1 MIAVGEGRLSDIE
14 RSQMERRSL
23 AVGSWAQGDIENAST
38 ILNSV
43 LGEPMTP
50 RVAVQCFV
58 SQAAFRVDVGDYSGS
73 LDSLENAA
81 RFLEAADIRFQGA
94 FHNQRARVHK
104 ELGHI
109 DAALT
114 DYAGASAC
122 FELAG
127 DRDYQGAALL
137 NTAGLYL
144 LIGDLAAARASVGQS
159 FAILSQI
166 NSVYLC
172 QAYDTLA
179 NIELADGRL
188 EHAVT
193 AIGKAFELVGENGIW
208 RQTFIETRDKIDEKL
223 REVSSSLHQVN
234 VDLVRWGLI
243 KTGGNLTQTGNLAGL
258 THKGVSYIVDRYPD
272 LESLRARRRKRTRLT
287 SKFK

>member
-1 MIAVGEGRLSDIE
+1 MIAVSGGRLSEIE
-14 RSQMERRSL
+14 RSQLERRSL
-23 AVGSWAQGDIENAST
+23 AVGSWAQGDIENASM
-38 ILNSV
+38 ILDSV
-43 LGEPMTP
+43 LAEAMTP

-73 LDSLENAA
+73 LESLEQAA
-81 RFLEAADIRFQGA
+81 RFLEAADVRFQGA

-104 ELGHI
+104 ELGHV

-122 FELAG
+122 FEMAG

-144 LIGDLAAARASVGQS
+144 LISDLAAARASVGKS
-159 FAILSQI
+159 IAILSQI
-166 NSVYLC
+166 NSIYLS

-179 NIELADGRL
+179 NIELADGRIEQSVL
-188 EHAVT
+188 
-193 AIGKAFELVGENGIW
+193 AIGKAFELVGENEAW
-208 RQTFIETRDKIDEKL
+208 RKTFIQTRDKIDKKL
-223 REVSSSLHQVN
+223 AEVSKSLHAVN
-234 VDLVRWGLI
+234 ADIVRWALI
-243 KTGGNLTQTGNLAGL
+243 RTGGNLTQTGKLTGL
-258 THKGVSYIVDRYPD
+258 THKGVSYIVDRHP
-272 LESLRARRRKRTRLT
+272 EMEKLRGKRRTRTRLT